1 MLWNIEHN
9 RAKKPELSGTS
20 AQILAVL
27 RANKLHRPPYQYR
40 APPRRPGAG
49 LVPHEGQNRPRLDKI
64 EARLAS
70 DILDHC
76 RQNDNSPEQG
86 ASDYELTGDQAA
98 SVLDLVYQMDAA
110 QDLPDGDGRM
120 PQRRQGVAV

>member
-1 MLWNIEHN
+1 MK
-9 RAKKPELSGTS
+9 AKI
-20 AQILAVL
+20 A
-27 RANKLHRPPYQYR
+27 
-40 APPRRPGAG
+40 
-49 LVPHEGQNRPRLDKI
+49 LDKI

-98 SVLDLVYQMDAA
+98 GVLDLVYQMNAA
-110 QDLPDGDGRM
+110 QDLPDCDGRM

>member
-1 MLWNIEHN
+1 LAAL
-9 RAKKPELSGTS
+9 RAKKLRRTPSTIIKQRRA
-20 AQILAVL
+20 AQALASS
-27 RANKLHRPPYQYR
+27 RMKAKI
-40 APPRRPGAG
+40 A
-49 LVPHEGQNRPRLDKI
+49 LDKL

-76 RQNDNSPEQG
+76 RENDNTPEQG
-86 ASDYELTGDQAA
+86 VSDYELTGDQAA

>member
-1 MLWNIEHN
+1 LKIKHN
-9 RAKKPELSGTS
+9 SPKKPDNSGTS

-27 RANKLHRPPYQYR
+27 RANKLLRSPSTVIERHRAAKALASSR
-40 APPRRPGAG
+40 MKAKIA
-49 LVPHEGQNRPRLDKI
+49 LDKI

-76 RQNDNSPEQG
+76 RENDNTPEEG
-86 ASDYELTGDQAA
+86 VSDYELTGDQAA

-120 PQRRQGVAV
+120 PQRRQRAGVAL